1 MEGSLRGSETERLL
15 REEFARMS
23 MERSRYLHFASKAD
37 MEGQTDAA
45 ALFRAAAEGTGTGA
59 RGCLEFLEESGD
71 PETRMPFGRAS
82 ECLKSAIAGETREW
96 MEAAPALERA
106 ARREGFDEIADW
118 VEMLAKAR
126 RLRANRFQKELDR
139 LGRGS

>member
-45 ALFRAAAEGTGTGA
+45 ALFRTVAEGTGTSA
-59 RGCLEFLEESGD
+59 RGCLEFLEASGD
-71 PETRMPFGRAS
+71 TETRMPFGRT
-82 ECLKSAIAGETREW
+82 EDCLKSAIAGETREW

-118 VEMLAKAR
+118 VEMMAKAR
-126 RLRANRFQKELDR
+126 RLRANRFQKEPNR
-139 LGRGS
+139 LGG